1 MKQTQT
7 LHEKSTARTREPSFR
22 AHEAPSEAPA
32 GTALFCGSL
41 PLSAGRTKGKSWG
54 AARDQD
60 QRDTGEV
67 EEGSKSSSPYLLD
80 CIPVP
85 G

>member
-1 MKQTQT
+1 MKILQ
-7 LHEKSTARTREPSFR
+7 ERSTAHTCEPWFL
-22 AHEAPSEAPA
+22 AQAEAPA

-54 AARDQD
+54 AAADQD
-60 QRDTGEV
+60 QRDTGRWRRTANLRRRI
-67 EEGSKSSSPYLLD
+67 SD
-80 CIPVP
+80 WIPAS